1 MAKPDPIEEV
11 HFRVDE
17 HERALGEIKRALT
30 PDNVAAVAHGAV
42 AMLTHELEKRLQ
54 EQMEAQFSQLIKAV
68 RADVETDRAVA
79 EGLKELV
86 AQLKEQIAQGTDT
99 EEDKAL
105 LTEIRELIRTLR
117 TPTTRTATLEL
128 PSGPASMTVRE
139 SRGKLDG

>member
-1 MAKPDPIEEV
+1 MEKKPDPVEEA
-11 HFRVDE
+11 HFRIDE
-17 HERALGEIKRALT
+17 HERALSDIKRALT

-42 AMLTHELEKRLQ
+42 AMLTHELEKRLK

-68 RADVETDRAVA
+68 RADVETDRMVS

-86 AQLKEQIAQGTDT
+86 AQLKEQAVQETDT

-117 TPTTRTATLEL
+117 TPITRTATVEL
-128 PSGPASMTVRE
+128 PNGHATMTVRE
-139 SRGKLDG
+139 RKDS